1 MTSTRQTATK
11 IVILVLVYALAL
23 LPGNAISPD
32 VVATRQIGSQVPSA
46 ARLITRRDQPIF
58 INGQKL
64 ATGAIVLT
72 GATVETPKDVGATLA
87 LGSLWTLDLAPET
100 KLTVNFQDSTVNVM
114 LSQGRALLDVKKG
127 IAATFNT
134 RAGQAA
140 VNDASGDSF
149 LDVSFPLGVATPTVS
164 RQAVAST
171 DAGAASAAA
180 SCPPARVPKGFDRRW
195 YYLIP
200 ILAVPIIVL
209 TRRGGK
215 SRPIDPP
222 ISPSR

>member
-1 MTSTRQTATK
+1 MTSRRQTATK
-11 IVILVLVYALAL
+11 IVIVVLVYALAL
-23 LPGNAISPD
+23 LPVHANSISSGL
-32 VVATRQIGSQVPSA
+32 VATRQIGSQVPSA
-46 ARLITRRDQPIF
+46 ARLITRRDQPIL
-58 INGQKL
+58 INGKKL

-72 GATVETPKDVGATLA
+72 GATLETPKGVGATVA

-100 KLTVNFQDSTVNVM
+100 KLTVNFEDSTVNVM

-149 LDVSFPLGVATPTVS
+149 LDVSFPPGASTPTVS
-164 RQAVAST
+164 RQAVVSA
-171 DAGAASAAA
+171 DAGAAYAAG
-180 SCPPARVPKGFDRRW
+180 SCPPAENPKTSRNRW

-200 ILAVPIIVL
+200 ILVVPIIIL
-209 TRRGGK
+209 SHRGGK
-215 SRPIDPP
+215 PKPID
-222 ISPSR
+222 